1 MVKATHDPLFHLS
14 EWFTMSNA
22 SDSESSV
29 HKFMAKCVIHLLGW
43 AFPDRNNHSVK
54 IKTTEIFKI
63 LDNNDFHLQPTDMDV
78 LGKVHRVA
86 WKC

>member
-1 MVKATHDPLFHLS
+1 MTDPA
-14 EWFTMSNA
+14 NGKG
-22 SDSESSV
+22 SV
-29 HKFMAKCVIHLLGW
+29 HEFMAKCVIHLLGW

-54 IKTTEIFKI
+54 RKTTEFLDI
-63 LDNNDFHLQPTDMDV
+63 LDDDNLHLQPTDMDV